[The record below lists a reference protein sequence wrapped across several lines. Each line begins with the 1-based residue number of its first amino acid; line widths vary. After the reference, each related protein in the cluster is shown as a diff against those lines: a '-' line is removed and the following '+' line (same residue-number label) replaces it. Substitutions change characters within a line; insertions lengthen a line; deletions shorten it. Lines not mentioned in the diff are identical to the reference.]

1 MSRSLSDDLV
11 NRQLFLIVTKPVA
24 RWQFLAGKWMG
35 ITGLNVMFLCA
46 AGVTAY
52 GMVHYIMRTHPPLD
66 DRFDKQELTNEVLVA
81 RHARPLRRPD
91 FSRDIDAEFE
101 RNREEGLYDAVPDF
115 DPQAE
120 KARLA
125 NKYSARWRVVGPG
138 EGRIFYFEQ
147 VLVDRNRQP
156 YIQLRY
162 MADVSNYAPDEIFRA
177 TWIFGDRARGT
188 PERRADVRHMV
199 GRYHIVRVA
208 ADVVAPD
215 GTLKVTFLNRN
226 PFADEPDFRNVID
239 FKPSEPVE
247 VLFIVGSFEGNL
259 VRLLILMMCKLMFL
273 AALAILAASIFSF
286 PVACLCALTVYVFA
300 GAQQFLLDSLDFL
313 SDDYATMFSSAQE
326 FFAQLLIFLFQA
338 VCFVVPDFSRYDAV
352 ESLVSGRNVGL
363 VWVLQAV
370 FELALL
376 KTFIVLGLAMLLF
389 QRREVAEVSV

>member
-1 MSRSLSDDLV
+1 
-11 NRQLFLIVTKPVA
+11 
-24 RWQFLAGKWMG
+24 
-35 ITGLNVMFLCA
+35 
-46 AGVTAY
+46 
-52 GMVHYIMRTHPPLD
+52 
-66 DRFDKQELTNEVLVA
+66 
-81 RHARPLRRPD
+81 
-91 FSRDIDAEFE
+91 
-101 RNREEGLYDAVPDF
+101 
-115 DPQAE
+115 
-120 KARLA
+120 
-125 NKYSARWRVVGPG
+125 
-138 EGRIFYFEQ
+138 
-147 VLVDRNRQP
+147 
-156 YIQLRY
+156 
-162 MADVSNYAPDEIFRA
+162 
-177 TWIFGDRARGT
+177 
-188 PERRADVRHMV
+188 MV